1 MSFHTY
7 MAWRYFR
14 ARKGFVSVVSTFS
27 LIGITLGVAALII
40 VMSVMNG
47 FRGELMGKI
56 LGMSGHAT
64 AHVPYAQTA
73 EAEKLATGLEKLD
86 FTQKAEVFV
95 QGQALVMNRS
105 SASGVLLRGIDPEKR
120 KNFVFKDSFLLAG
133 DITKLSET
141 NTIAIGKELSRKI
154 QAGVGSVINL
164 VAPQGSTTP
173 FGFIPRMVKV
183 KVVAVYDVG
192 MNLYNE
198 TWVYTSMPT
207 AQKFLKMGD
216 NVTGIDLKVADP
228 MKISTYRTLI
238 EKEIG
243 NPSAYVMTWKD
254 SNQQFFEAL
263 EVEKVSMFIILSLL
277 VALASFNVLTG
288 QMMSVNGKRGEIAIL
303 RSMGAGKHDILKVF
317 AFGGSIIG
325 LIGTTLGVVSGLVI
339 VYNLQSI
346 VSVLEG
352 IFGVS
357 IFSGEAYFLEELPTA
372 VNWNDIGLT
381 IIISMVLSVA
391 AALEPARRAAKLDP
405 VEVLRS
411 E

>member
-1 MSFHTY
+1 MSFHTH

-64 AHVPYAQTA
+64 AHVPYAQTQ
-73 EAEKLATGLEKLD
+73 EAEKLAIGLEKLE

-95 QGQALVMNRS
+95 QGQALVMNRG
-105 SASGVLLRGIDPEKR
+105 SASGVLLRGVDPEKR
-120 KNFVFKDSFLLAG
+120 KNFVFKDTFLLAG
-133 DITKLSET
+133 DISKLSQI
-141 NTIAIGKELSRKI
+141 NTIAIGKELARKI
-154 QAGVGSVINL
+154 QASVGSVINL

-173 FGFIPRMVKV
+173 FGFIPRMIKV
-183 KVVAVYDVG
+183 KVVAIYDVG

-198 TWVYTSMPT
+198 TWVFTSMPT

-216 NVTGIDLKVADP
+216 NVTGIDLKVTQP
-228 MKISTYRTLI
+228 MKISGYRRLI
-238 EKEIG
+238 ENEIG

-303 RSMGAGKHDILKVF
+303 RSMGAGKRDILKIF

-325 LIGTTLGVVSGLVI
+325 VIGTTLGVVFGLVT

-372 VNWNDIGLT
+372 VNWSDIGL
-381 IIISMVLSVA
+381 IIAISMILSVA